1 MDNGNPWLARY
12 TAFCSDSGSF
22 LHDPGIGVEYGV
34 FVLSR
39 YKEERA
45 KNITQ
50 LDSMKTTVYA
60 IGTAVIG
67 SGLTTIVGF
76 GVLSFATVPMI
87 QHLGQT
93 LALGIAYCLLAAL
106 FVNPVFILLEED
118 YEYWNTNRKLE
129 KLSIKKEGHLQK
141 VR

>member
-1 MDNGNPWLARY
+1 
-12 TAFCSDSGSF
+12 
-22 LHDPGIGVEYGV
+22 
-34 FVLSR
+34 
-39 YKEERA
+39 
-45 KNITQ
+45 
-50 LDSMKTTVYA
+50 MKTTVHA

-76 GVLSFATVPMI
+76 GVLTFATVPMI

-93 LALGIAYCLLAAL
+93 LALGIAYCLLASL
-106 FVNPVFILLEED
+106 FVNPLFILLEED

-129 KLSIKKEGHLQK
+129 KLSLKKEGHLQN

>member
-1 MDNGNPWLARY
+1 
-12 TAFCSDSGSF
+12 
-22 LHDPGIGVEYGV
+22 
-34 FVLSR
+34 
-39 YKEERA
+39 
-45 KNITQ
+45 
-50 LDSMKTTVYA
+50 MKTTVYA

-76 GVLSFATVPMI
+76 GVLSFASVPMI

-129 KLSIKKEGHLQK
+129 KLSIKKEVHLQK